1 MILYYNNKFLYAGHG
16 AADFVDPPTG
26 TLIVNFEG
34 TLENAVTITCNITHI
49 IQNVVTQI
57 STQWNIENFRNSAN
71 LVSLPSDNIPEIT
84 IDGDLRPSGST
95 FRNRLTISALTSQ
108 LDGVIIHCG
117 TGEQPQQA
125 SYPVRIY
132 RKFYYDH
139 NRL

>member
-1 MILYYNNKFLYAGHG
+1 MYAGHG

-34 TLENAVTITCNITHI
+34 TLENAVTITCNIT
-49 IQNVVTQI
+49 NGVNQI
-57 STQWNIENFRNSAN
+57 GTQWSIENFRNSPN
-71 LVSLPSDNIPEIT
+71 LISLPSNNIPEIA

-117 TGEQPQQA
+117 TGEQPRQA
-125 SYPVRIY
+125 NYPVRIY

-139 NRL
+139 NIDSINT

>member
-16 AADFVDPPTG
+16 AADFIDPPTG

-57 STQWNIENFRNSAN
+57 GTQWSIENFRNSPD
-71 LVSLPSDNIPEIT
+71 LISLPSDNIPEIT
-84 IDGDLRPSGST
+84 IDGDLRPSGLST

-108 LDGVIIHCG
+108 LDGVMILCG
-117 TGEQPQQA
+117 TGEQPRQA
-125 SYPVRIY
+125 NYPIRVY
-132 RKFYYDH
+132 RKVLL
-139 NRL
+139 RA